1 MLICLDDLRPTVE
14 RNRCAKLAMT
24 LYPAQPGRVP
34 PVLSDDERALL

>member
-1 MLICLDDLRPTVE
+1 MCFDDLRPIVE
-14 RNRCAKLAMT
+14 RHPCARLAMA